1 MDLNDKF
8 DFLMSLMIQQNKL
21 QVKVTEDADGEKSTE
36 VSLNYSGI
44 PSSNSEEDLP
54 EGQKLITDPKEA
66 V

>member
-1 MDLNDKF
+1 
-8 DFLMSLMIQQNKL
+8 MSLMIQQNKL

-44 PSSNSEEDLP
+44 PSSHSEEDLP